1 MGRHA
6 VFAVGP
12 AGAGKST
19 CCAALHEHARMKRR
33 NVQVVNLDPACEAM
47 HVEVAIDVR
56 NLISVD
62 DVAEEL
68 EYGPN
73 GALVFCMEYLASHIE
88 WLMEKLNE
96 FGDDCY
102 FIFDCPGQ
110 IELYTHFPAMQTICR
125 ALSDDGFFVAGMYLV
140 DSLFVAEP
148 SKFIAGILVAMSAML
163 QLELP
168 WVNILSKCDKL
179 EGYARGGPDCTES
192 EANSN
197 AALLER
203 IVVPSGRELAAR
215 VDAEPNGGKYA
226 ALSNAL
232 ATLLDDYSMLSFIPL
247 DITDPD
253 TVDAALQHLDR
264 ATQYGDDVEPSGM
277 GFASEGGDQ

>member
-1 MGRHA
+1 
-6 VFAVGP
+6 
-12 AGAGKST
+12 
-19 CCAALHEHARMKRR
+19 MKRR